1 MTVGAFEH
9 LSFFRDGAAINRA
22 RKGSDALAF
31 FAEIVEQRTAHV
43 PTLSNYRMLDCGGP
57 TPGGGE
63 YRLCGH
69 AGRKTLPRDP
79 AACLAT
85 IPAVRPITQP
95 YQHFVRPEACDFW
108 SVFSCNEP
116 ADRATFAVRYLEA
129 ARELGLVHLSK
140 PGGSL
145 DHADPP
151 PFLGLDHESLV
162 AAARSPGC
170 FPPKLGAWVQFADL
184 LPPNV
189 TTCAR
194 AVLAARGGVPR
205 GCALQLTHA
214 VAAK

>member
-1 MTVGAFEH
+1 
-9 LSFFRDGAAINRA
+9 
-22 RKGSDALAF
+22 
-31 FAEIVEQRTAHV
+31 
-43 PTLSNYRMLDCGGP
+43 MLDCGGP

-63 YRLCGH
+63 YRLCGRR
-69 AGRKTLPRDP
+69 GRRDLPRDP

-108 SVFSCNEP
+108 SVFNCNEP
-116 ADRATFAVRYLEA
+116 TDRATLAVHHLEA
-129 ARELGLVHLSK
+129 SRELGLVHLSK

-145 DHADPP
+145 NDAAPP

-162 AAARSPGC
+162 AAARHPGC
-170 FPPKLGAWVQFADL
+170 FPPRLGSWLQFADL

-189 TTCAR
+189 TICAR